1 MKIIGLTGGIATGK
15 STVAKMF
22 SEAKIPLID
31 TDLIAKELLNKNLN
45 GYQEV
50 VEYFTED
57 ILYNN
62 KEINR
67 KKLARIIYTNSKK
80 REKLNSIL
88 HPKVKDTVLSEI
100 SRYNNL
106 NYEIVVVDVPLLY
119 ESGFDS
125 IVDDV
130 IVVFTTKQL
139 QMERLIDRDQITT
152 EYAKLKIDAQ
162 TDIEE
167 KVGRATYVI
176 DNSSSILET
185 KKQFNKILKEIEVN

>member
-31 TDLIAKELLNKNLN
+31 TDLIAKELLNKNAK

-50 VEYFTED
+50 VDYFTED

-67 KKLARIIYTNSKK
+67 KKLARIIFTNSKK
-80 REKLNSIL
+80 RAKLNNIV

-100 SRYNNL
+100 ERYRNL
-106 NYEIVVVDVPLLY
+106 NQETLVLDVPLLY

-130 IVVFTTKQL
+130 VVVFTTKEL
-139 QMERLIDRDQITT
+139 QIERLMDRDQITD
-152 EYAKLKIDAQ
+152 EYAKIKIDAQ
-162 TDIEE
+162 MDLDE

-176 DNSSSILET
+176 DNSASILET
-185 KKQFNKILKEIEVN
+185 KKQFNKTLEEIEVN

>member
-31 TDLIAKELLNKNLN
+31 TDLIAKEVLNKESK

-50 VEYFTED
+50 VEYFTDE
-57 ILYNN
+57 ILFNN

-67 KKLARIIYTNSKK
+67 KKLAHIIFTNPKK
-80 REKLNSIL
+80 RAKLNSIV

-100 SRYNNL
+100 ERYRNL
-106 NYEIVVVDVPLLY
+106 NKAIVVVDVPLLY
-119 ESGFDS
+119 ESGLDE

-130 IVVFTTKQL
+130 VVVFTTKQL
-139 QMERLIDRDQITT
+139 QIERLMDREQIPH
-152 EYAKLKIDAQ
+152 EYALLKIDAQ
-162 TDIEE
+162 MSLEE
-167 KVGRATYVI
+167 KVGKATYVI
-176 DNSSSILET
+176 DNSASILET
-185 KKQFNKILKEIEVN
+185 KKQFNKILNEIEVN

>member
-1 MKIIGLTGGIATGK
+1 MKIIGLTGGIGTGK